1 MHAGIAPREN
11 GPITLPAV
19 PAFDCSISVWGIRVP
34 KLSVVVPFH
43 NVGAYAPDTL
53 RSLARNADP
62 EFEFLLV
69 DDCSTD
75 ETPEILDR
83 WRDRLPNATVI
94 RHETNLGVAQARN
107 TGIDAARG
115 EYLTFLDGDDW
126 YAPGHLA
133 AAVAGMDRLG
143 CDFARTDHVLAE
155 GRKRHVKYAP
165 AKVRDTVMDP
175 RDGISPA
182 SMVTMVDYPFVPFGI
197 YRGSLFRDGASRFET
212 SLRTAEDRLWIWRLH
227 LTARTFAAL
236 SLHGVFYRRGV
247 TTSLT
252 QITDNRQLDFIP
264 SYDLLLDEV
273 SRDRDADR
281 FLPKAV
287 RTYCAMIAFH
297 VNKAGRYEPE
307 VARRLRADVA
317 DALHRMP
324 QQVLDETLATMDT
337 PRSTLLRSLRDTGR
351 TS

>member
-1 MHAGIAPREN
+1 MHAGIVPREN
-11 GPITLPAV
+11 SPITLPAV

-75 ETPEILDR
+75 DTPEILDR
-83 WRDRLPNATVI
+83 WRDRVPNATVI

-351 TS
+351 TA